1 MACTITLKGIEY
13 DCGANLSGIT
23 KILVASYDEAKLEKG
38 PDGTITI
45 GESAKFYEYIPAK
58 NTGSLTKTLTKDE
71 TTGVLYYTNEVVAQ
85 FNKMGV
91 DNAKEIEELAKGRL
105 AVIAVD
111 KNGMNW
117 ALGVDDYVSVT
128 SVSGQTGAGIDDGN
142 FWTLTFT
149 EYSQSPAYHVTALP
163 TPAVP
168 GA

>member
-1 MACTITLKGIEY
+1 MACTITLKGLEN

-23 KILVASYDEAKLEKG
+23 KILVASHDEAKFEKG
-38 PDGTITI
+38 VDGTVTI
-45 GESAKFYEYIPAK
+45 GEQAKFYVYTPAK

-85 FNKMGV
+85 FNKMSV
-91 DNAKEIEELAKGRL
+91 DNTKEIEELAKGRL

-117 ALGVDDYVSVT
+117 ALGVDDDVSVT

-163 TPAVP
+163 TA
-168 GA
+168 GAGV

>member
-1 MACTITLKGIEY
+1 MACTITLKGLEN

-23 KILVASYDEAKLEKG
+23 KILVASHDEAKFEKG
-38 PDGTITI
+38 VDGTVTI
-45 GESAKFYEYIPAK
+45 GEQAKFYVYTPAK

-85 FNKMGV
+85 FNKMSV

-149 EYSQSPAYHVTALP
+149 EYSQSPAYHVTTLP
-163 TPAVP
+163 TPTPSV
-168 GA
+168 

>member
-1 MACTITLKGIEY
+1 MACTITLKGLEN

-23 KILVASYDEAKLEKG
+23 KILVASHDEAKFEKG
-38 PDGTITI
+38 VDGTVTI
-45 GESAKFYEYIPAK
+45 GEQAKFYVYTPAK

-85 FNKMGV
+85 FNKMSV

-163 TPAVP
+163 TPTP

>member
-1 MACTITLKGIEY
+1 MACTITLKGLEN

-23 KILVASYDEAKLEKG
+23 KILVASHDEAKFEKG
-38 PDGTITI
+38 VDGTVTI
-45 GESAKFYEYIPAK
+45 GEQAKFYVYTPAK

-85 FNKMGV
+85 FNKMSV

-149 EYSQSPAYHVTALP
+149 EYSQSPVYHVTTLP
-163 TPAVP
+163 TA
-168 GA
+168 GAGV

>member
-1 MACTITLKGIEY
+1 MACTITLKGLEN

-23 KILVASYDEAKLEKG
+23 KILVASHDEAKFEKG
-38 PDGTITI
+38 VDGTVTI
-45 GESAKFYEYIPAK
+45 GEQAKFYVYTPAK

-85 FNKMGV
+85 FNKMSV

-128 SVSGQTGAGIDDGN
+128 AVSGQTGAGIDDGN

-163 TPAVP
+163 TA
-168 GA
+168 GAGV

>member
-1 MACTITLKGIEY
+1 MACTITLKGLEN

-23 KILVASYDEAKLEKG
+23 KILVASHDEAKFEKG
-38 PDGTITI
+38 VDGTVTI
-45 GESAKFYEYIPAK
+45 GEQAKFYVYTPAK

-85 FNKMGV
+85 FNKMSV
-91 DNAKEIEELAKGRL
+91 DNTKEIEELAKGRL

-163 TPAVP
+163 TA
-168 GA
+168 GAGV

>member
-1 MACTITLKGIEY
+1 MACTITLKGLEN

-23 KILVASYDEAKLEKG
+23 KILVASHDEAKFEKG
-38 PDGTITI
+38 VDGTVTI
-45 GESAKFYEYIPAK
+45 GEQAKFYVYTPAK

-85 FNKMGV
+85 FNKMSV

-163 TPAVP
+163 TPTP
-168 GA
+168 GV

>member
-1 MACTITLKGIEY
+1 MACTITLSGLTN
-13 DCGANLSGIT
+13 DCAANLSGLT
-23 KILVASYDEAKLEKG
+23 KILVASYADGLFQKG
-38 PDGTITI
+38 SDGEVTLSGSSTT
-45 GESAKFYEYIPAK
+45 FYEYIPAK

-85 FNKMGV
+85 FNKMSV

-117 ALGVDDYVSVT
+117 VLGVDDWVSV
-128 SVSGQTGAGIDDGN
+128 SAVSGQTGAGIDDGN
-142 FWTLTFT
+142 FWTVTFT
-149 EYSQSPAYHVTALP
+149 EYSQSPAYHLTTLP
-163 TPAVP
+163 SV

>member
-1 MACTITLKGIEY
+1 MACTITLKGLEN

-23 KILVASYDEAKLEKG
+23 KILVASHDEAKFEKG
-38 PDGTITI
+38 VDGTVTI
-45 GESAKFYEYIPAK
+45 GEQAKFYVYTPAK

-85 FNKMGV
+85 FNKMSV

-149 EYSQSPAYHVTALP
+149 EYSQSPAYYVTTLP
-163 TPAVP
+163 TPTP

>member
-1 MACTITLKGIEY
+1 MACTITLKGLEN

-23 KILVASYDEAKLEKG
+23 KILVASHDEAKFEKG
-38 PDGTITI
+38 VDGTVTI
-45 GESAKFYEYIPAK
+45 GESPKFYVYTPAK

-85 FNKMGV
+85 FNKMSV

-163 TPAVP
+163 TPTP
-168 GA
+168 GV

>member
-1 MACTITLKGIEY
+1 MACTITLKGLEN

-23 KILVASYDEAKLEKG
+23 KILVASHDEAKFEKG
-38 PDGTITI
+38 VDGTVTI
-45 GESAKFYEYIPAK
+45 GEQAKFYVYTPAK

-85 FNKMGV
+85 FNKMSV

-149 EYSQSPAYHVTALP
+149 EYSQSPAYHVTTLP
-163 TPAVP
+163 TPTP
-168 GA
+168 GV

>member
-1 MACTITLKGIEY
+1 MACTITLKGLEN

-23 KILVASYDEAKLEKG
+23 KILVASHDEAKFEKG
-38 PDGTITI
+38 VDGTVTI
-45 GESAKFYEYIPAK
+45 GEQAKFYVYTPAK

-85 FNKMGV
+85 FNKMSV

-149 EYSQSPAYHVTALP
+149 EYSQSPVYHVTALP
-163 TPAVP
+163 TA
-168 GA
+168 GAGV

>member
-1 MACTITLKGIEY
+1 MACTITLKGIGY
-13 DCGANLSGIT
+13 DCGANLSGVT

-45 GESAKFYEYIPAK
+45 GESPKFYEYIPAK

-117 ALGVDDYVSVT
+117 VLGVDDYVSVT

>member
-1 MACTITLKGIEY
+1 MACTITLKGIGY

-23 KILVASYDEAKLEKG
+23 KILVASYDEAKIEKG

-45 GESAKFYEYIPAK
+45 GESPKFYEYIPAK
-58 NTGSLTKTLTKDE
+58 NTGSLTKTLTKDD

-85 FNKMGV
+85 FNKMSV

-105 AVIAVD
+105 VLIAVD

-117 ALGVDDYVSVT
+117 ALGVDDSVSV
-128 SVSGQTGAGIDDGN
+128 SAVSGQTGAGIDDGN
-142 FWTLTFT
+142 FWTITFT
-149 EYSQSPAYHVTALP
+149 EYSQSPAYHVTTLP

>member
-1 MACTITLKGIEY
+1 MACTITLKGLEN

-23 KILVASYDEAKLEKG
+23 KILVASHDDAKFEKG
-38 PDGTITI
+38 VDGTVTI
-45 GESAKFYEYIPAK
+45 GEQAKFYVYTPAK

-85 FNKMGV
+85 FNKMSV

-163 TPAVP
+163 TA
-168 GA
+168 GAGV

>member
-1 MACTITLKGIEY
+1 MACTITLKGLEN

-23 KILVASYDEAKLEKG
+23 KILVASHDEAKFEKG
-38 PDGTITI
+38 VDGTVTI
-45 GESAKFYEYIPAK
+45 GEQAKFYVYTPAK

-85 FNKMGV
+85 FNKMSV
-91 DNAKEIEELAKGRL
+91 DNTKEIEELAKGRL

>member
-1 MACTITLKGIEY
+1 MACTITLKGLEN

-23 KILVASYDEAKLEKG
+23 KILVASHDEAKFEKG
-38 PDGTITI
+38 VDGTVTI
-45 GESAKFYEYIPAK
+45 GEQAKFYVYTPAK

-85 FNKMGV
+85 FNKMSV

-163 TPAVP
+163 TPTPSV
-168 GA
+168 

>member
-1 MACTITLKGIEY
+1 MACTITLKGLEN

-23 KILVASYDEAKLEKG
+23 KILVASHDEAKFEKG
-38 PDGTITI
+38 VDGTVTI
-45 GESAKFYEYIPAK
+45 GEQAKFYVYTPAK

-85 FNKMGV
+85 FNKMSV

-128 SVSGQTGAGIDDGN
+128 AVSGQTGAGIDDGN
-142 FWTLTFT
+142 FWTITFT
-149 EYSQSPAYHVTALP
+149 EYSQSPAYHVTTLP
-163 TPAVP
+163 TPTP
-168 GA
+168 GV